1 MSSTL
6 GPDDLGDPIRA
17 HLSRDFT
24 TVRSDETTGEALAAL
39 RRGKL
44 AEKIVYFYVTDA
56 QGRLVGVLPTRRL
69 LMSPPDT
76 TIASIMVSKVLAL
89 PDSATVADAC
99 EMFILHKLL
108 ALPVV
113 DHEKRPIGVVN
124 VDLFTDE
131 VFDMAERR
139 SVDDVFQVIGVR
151 IAQGK
156 KRPGPLAGFRS
167 RFPWLL
173 CNIAGGTA
181 CAVLTGHFEELLG
194 SVIVLALFVPVVL
207 ALAESVSM
215 QSMTI
220 TLHALHDEEVNA
232 RSVFRTLLRELATA
246 LLLAAG
252 CGSVVAGVAW
262 VWKRSATVALV
273 VGSSIALS
281 VVTACVLGVLLPT
294 LVRALKG
301 DPKIAA
307 GPIVLA
313 TADLATLL
321 FYFNLSRVVLVG
333 A

>member
-1 MSSTL
+1 MATTL
-6 GPDDLGDPIRA
+6 GPHDLLDPIRA
-17 HLSRDFT
+17 HVSLDFT
-24 TVRSDETTGEALAAL
+24 TVRSDLTVGDALESL

-56 QGRLVGVLPTRRL
+56 ADRLVGVLPTRRL
-69 LMSPPDT
+69 LMSAPDVPIAKIMVAHVLTLPDT
-76 TIASIMVSKVLAL
+76 
-89 PDSATVADAC
+89 ATVADAC

-113 DHEKRPIGVVN
+113 DREKKLLGVVN
-124 VDLFTDE
+124 VHLFTDE

-139 SVDDVFQVIGVR
+139 TVDDVFQVIGVR
-151 IAQGK
+151 IAQGR
-156 KRPGPLAGFRS
+156 RPGPLAGFRS

-181 CAVLTGHFEELLG
+181 CAVLTGHYEELLG

-215 QSMTI
+215 QAMTI
-220 TLHALHDEEVNA
+220 TVHSLHEGEVTV
-232 RSVFRTLLRELATA
+232 RSLLATLGRELVTA
-246 LLLAAG
+246 LLLAVG
-252 CGSVVAGVAW
+252 CGGVVALIAW
-262 VWKRSATVALV
+262 VWKRSPSVSLV
-273 VGSSIALS
+273 VGASIALS
-281 VVTACVLGVLLPT
+281 VVTACVLGVLIPT
-294 LVRALKG
+294 VVRKFKG

-321 FYFNLSRVVLVG
+321 FYFNLSRMVLIG
-333 A
+333 T